1 MAVARDF
8 LWAAHPSMKSFQFR
22 PEGFLHTA
30 QCCTLNKESCLRID
44 GVKSMR
50 LHASVS
56 GSLPSRWGLRTS
68 ASLRAVDL
76 LCELTLLKLKIAVKV

>member
-22 PEGFLHTA
+22 PEGFLRTA

-50 LHASVS
+50 LHACFWFSAVS
-56 GSLPSRWGLRTS
+56 LGFKNF
-68 ASLRAVDL
+68 
-76 LCELTLLKLKIAVKV
+76 CLTQGCGPIV